1 MSGNCFRSGRRA
13 VRQRSVAGI
22 RIIDE
27 VRRHPRQCVDRPTV
41 GRQIWKGTGNDEPF
55 RGLMEREPLMAVET
69 KGESSIQGDDR
80 VGYEL
85 TLFYRLKMMCS
96 AFWSSPVRL
105 KLICLVVSLF
115 AIVFATAYVQVL
127 LNEWNAPF
135 YDSLARRDLSEF
147 FRQLGVFG
155 IIAGSLLILNVVQ
168 AWFNQMT
175 TLLMREGLARDLV
188 DQWLKGKRGLKLS
201 ASGLIGVNPDQR
213 LHEDTRNLAESTTGL
228 AIGLVQ
234 STILLTSF
242 IGVLWELSAGF
253 VFRYH
258 GSTFSIPGYMFGRQS
273 STPPLLPFSVSSWDA
288 GW

>member
-1 MSGNCFRSGRRA
+1 
-13 VRQRSVAGI
+13 
-22 RIIDE
+22 
-27 VRRHPRQCVDRPTV
+27 
-41 GRQIWKGTGNDEPF
+41 
-55 RGLMEREPLMAVET
+55 MEREPLMAVET